1 MRKKPMSLMDPAEAE
16 VVDQITVR
24 PIEATEQDRWD
35 QLVIEHHYLRACL
48 KSQNSTNK
56 ISIFVCTM

>member
-1 MRKKPMSLMDPAEAE
+1 MDPAEAE